1 MKKIILAIMLICC
14 ASSAVTAQVTA
25 DTTITKS
32 CRSVIIEMPDGETVV
47 EVTDSTATTTR
58 YPIRQSNTSVVRINK
73 RVDVESNI
81 NVGLGHTSRWNVHCG
96 GFSAGFVAALN
107 HPEDMPVEMGKSW
120 EFAWT
125 EIIGIGFKASRTTEL
140 RLGFGIDWRNYKI
153 STPDRCFTFD
163 DAGNVTTAP
172 YPDIATHPVNSR
184 LKIFNL
190 QLPFAIKQ
198 KMPFR
203 LFRQQQWLAVGI
215 TLDFSPHASM
225 LTRYATAEG
234 NKVKISSDKIGQ
246 RRWSY
251 ELTGILGVSEKVGVY
266 VRYQPL
272 SVLSS
277 PQPDFGSLST
287 GLILFY

>member
-1 MKKIILAIMLICC
+1 MKKIILAIMLICG
-14 ASSAVTAQVTA
+14 ASSAVTAQVPS
-25 DTTITKS
+25 DFEL
-32 CRSVIIEMPDGETVV
+32 V
-47 EVTDSTATTTR
+47 
-58 YPIRQSNTSVVRINK
+58 
-73 RVDVESNI
+73 
-81 NVGLGHTSRWNVHCG
+81 HTSRWNVHSG
-96 GFSAGFVAALN
+96 GFAAGFVAALN
-107 HPEDMPVEMGKSW
+107 HPADMPIEMGKSF

-125 EIIGIGFKASRTTEL
+125 EIIGVGFKATRTTEL

-153 STPDRCFTFD
+153 STPDRRFTFD

-172 YPDIATHPVNSR
+172 YPDIAARPVNSR
-184 LKIFNL
+184 LKVFNL

-203 LFRQQQWLAVGI
+203 LFKQQQWLAVGI
-215 TLDFSPHASM
+215 TLDYSPHASM

-251 ELTGILGVSEKVGVY
+251 ELTGILGVSEAVGIY

-277 PQPDFGSLST
+277 PQPDFSSLST
-287 GLILFY
+287 GLIFFY